1 MMACFDLVRE
11 AIDLTLKCSCGDFS
25 TIPERIEILE
35 EYCEA
40 IDDVARFS
48 NASRA
53 FAKITDDRLR
63 VVVGFE
69 TSYMS
74 AKSKD
79 SILYELIER
88 STKFTI
94 SHVNE
99 NKMKVSFEF
108 PSVFKVKAV

>member
-1 MMACFDLVRE
+1 MMACFDLVSE
-11 AIDLTLKCSCGDFS
+11 AIDFTVKCSNGDFS
-25 TIPERIEILE
+25 TVKERIEILE
-35 EYCEA
+35 EYCGA
-40 IDDVARFS
+40 IDVVASLS
-48 NASRA
+48 NASRM
-53 FAKITDDRLR
+53 FAKITDDKLR

-74 AKSKD
+74 AREN

-108 PSVFKVKAV
+108 PSVFKWMVV